1 MCNLFCFLWPS
12 RMIFWGIHIKY
23 IYKYRWDLAA
33 TSLADILDLDAT
45 SVKKTHSHSPPLSS
59 KNKSKTK
66 LLNPC
71 PKPLTFPQGYLFF
84 LGFYMVS
91 NGTRDLKQAETTTN
105 KFAMPK
111 GGKWQRVRSTHFFCQ
126 SLKRNN
132 GPRQQNTKKPKKQQ
146 QTKNCTP
153 QGEGVRCSLLGLV
166 FVLVSCFFFVGFLFC
181 LCKKKRNCKGEI
193 AKSKLTHCRCIKHL
207 KRRAP
212 TVACSV

>member
-1 MCNLFCFLWPS
+1 MSISKNVLIGCLCFF
-12 RMIFWGIHIKY
+12 IVFWH
-23 IYKYRWDLAA
+23 
-33 TSLADILDLDAT
+33 
-45 SVKKTHSHSPPLSS
+45 VF

-111 GGKWQRVRSTHFFCQ
+111 GEKWQRVRSCHFFCQ
-126 SLKRNN
+126 SLKITTNQESKTPRNQKKTRLHT
-132 GPRQQNTKKPKKQQ
+132 PRGGGQMQ
-146 QTKNCTP
+146 
-153 QGEGVRCSLLGLV
+153 
-166 FVLVSCFFFVGFLFC
+166 FVVFFFCFLFFFGFFFC
-181 LCKKKRNCKGEI
+181 FCKKKRNRKGEI

>member
-1 MCNLFCFLWPS
+1 M
-12 RMIFWGIHIKY
+12 
-23 IYKYRWDLAA
+23 
-33 TSLADILDLDAT
+33 
-45 SVKKTHSHSPPLSS
+45 KKTHSHSPPLSS

-146 QTKNCTP
+146 QQKCTP

-166 FVLVSCFFFVGFLFC
+166 FVFGFLFFC
-181 LCKKKRNCKGEI
+181 FLVSFFVSVKRKET
-193 AKSKLTHCRCIKHL
+193 AKVRLQ
-207 KRRAP
+207 RAN
-212 TVACSV
+212 

>member
-1 MCNLFCFLWPS
+1 M
-12 RMIFWGIHIKY
+12 
-23 IYKYRWDLAA
+23 
-33 TSLADILDLDAT
+33 
-45 SVKKTHSHSPPLSS
+45 KKTHSHSPPLSS

-84 LGFYMVS
+84 LGFYMVF

-111 GGKWQRVRSTHFFCQ
+111 GGKWQRVRSTPFFCQ

-146 QTKNCTP
+146 QKKMHTP
-153 QGEGVRCSLLGLV
+153 RGGGQMQFVGSCFCFWFLV
-166 FVLVSCFFFVGFLFC
+166 FLFFGFLFC

-193 AKSKLTHCRCIKHL
+193 AKSKLAHCRCIKHL

>member
-1 MCNLFCFLWPS
+1 MRSCSNIAGRYIRSWCNIS
-12 RMIFWGIHIKY
+12 E
-23 IYKYRWDLAA
+23 
-33 TSLADILDLDAT
+33 
-45 SVKKTHSHSPPLSS
+45 KKRHSHSPPLSS

-132 GPRQQNTKKPKKQQ
+132 GPRQQNTKKPKKQPKKQ
-146 QTKNCTP
+146 IAHPKGRGSDAVCW
-153 QGEGVRCSLLGLV
+153 VLFL
-166 FVLVSCFFFVGFLFC
+166 FLVSFFVSV
-181 LCKKKRNCKGEI
+181 KRKET
-193 AKSKLTHCRCIKHL
+193 AKVRLQ
-207 KRRAP
+207 RAN
-212 TVACSV
+212 

>member
-1 MCNLFCFLWPS
+1 MSISKNVLIGCLCFF
-12 RMIFWGIHIKY
+12 IVFWH
-23 IYKYRWDLAA
+23 
-33 TSLADILDLDAT
+33 
-45 SVKKTHSHSPPLSS
+45 VF

-84 LGFYMVS
+84 LGFYLVS
-91 NGTRDLKQAETTTN
+91 SGTRDLKQAETTTN

-111 GGKWQRVRSTHFFCQ
+111 GEKVARVRSCHFFASPSKETTNQ
-126 SLKRNN
+126 ESKTPRN
-132 GPRQQNTKKPKKQQ
+132 QKKQQ
-146 QTKNCTP
+146 KKEDCTP

-166 FVLVSCFFFVGFLFC
+166 FFLFFVFFG

>member
-1 MCNLFCFLWPS
+1 MRSCSNIAGRYIRSWCNIS
-12 RMIFWGIHIKY
+12 E
-23 IYKYRWDLAA
+23 
-33 TSLADILDLDAT
+33 
-45 SVKKTHSHSPPLSS
+45 KTHSHSPPLSS

-132 GPRQQNTKKPKKQQ
+132 GPRQQNTKKPKKQPKKQ
-146 QTKNCTP
+146 IAHPKGRGSDAVCW
-153 QGEGVRCSLLGLV
+153 VLFFLFLV
-166 FVLVSCFFFVGFLFC
+166 FLFFGFFFFVFV
-181 LCKKKRNCKGEI
+181 KRKET
-193 AKSKLTHCRCIKHL
+193 AKVRLQ
-207 KRRAP
+207 RAN
-212 TVACSV
+212 

>member
-1 MCNLFCFLWPS
+1 MPQAPNL
-12 RMIFWGIHIKY
+12 
-23 IYKYRWDLAA
+23 
-33 TSLADILDLDAT
+33 
-45 SVKKTHSHSPPLSS
+45 PPRI
-59 KNKSKTK
+59 
-66 LLNPC
+66 PV
-71 PKPLTFPQGYLFF
+71 F

-105 KFAMPK
+105 KCAMPK

-132 GPRQQNTKKPKKQQ
+132 GPRQQNTKKPKKQPKKKLHTQ
-146 QTKNCTP
+146 RGGGQMQFVGSCF
-153 QGEGVRCSLLGLV
+153 CFWFLV
-166 FVLVSCFFFVGFLFC
+166 FFFRFLVC

>member
-1 MCNLFCFLWPS
+1 M
-12 RMIFWGIHIKY
+12 
-23 IYKYRWDLAA
+23 
-33 TSLADILDLDAT
+33 
-45 SVKKTHSHSPPLSS
+45 KKTHSHSPPLSS

-132 GPRQQNTKKPKKQQ
+132 GPRQQNTKKPKKQIAHP
-146 QTKNCTP
+146 KGRGSDAVCW
-153 QGEGVRCSLLGLV
+153 VLFL
-166 FVLVSCFFFVGFLFC
+166 FLVSCFFFVSFFVSV
-181 LCKKKRNCKGEI
+181 KRKET
-193 AKSKLTHCRCIKHL
+193 AKVRLQ
-207 KRRAP
+207 RAN
-212 TVACSV
+212 

>member
-1 MCNLFCFLWPS
+1 MSISKNVLIGCLCFF
-12 RMIFWGIHIKY
+12 IVFWH
-23 IYKYRWDLAA
+23 
-33 TSLADILDLDAT
+33 
-45 SVKKTHSHSPPLSS
+45 VF
-59 KNKSKTK
+59 KNKSETK

-146 QTKNCTP
+146 KKIAPP
-153 QGEGVRCSLLGLV
+153 QGRGSDAVCW
-166 FVLVSCFFFVGFLFC
+166 VLFLFWF
-181 LCKKKRNCKGEI
+181 LFFWFPFL
-193 AKSKLTHCRCIKHL
+193 S
-207 KRRAP
+207 P
-212 TVACSV
+212 

>member
-1 MCNLFCFLWPS
+1 MRSCSNIAGRYIRSWCNIS
-12 RMIFWGIHIKY
+12 E
-23 IYKYRWDLAA
+23 
-33 TSLADILDLDAT
+33 
-45 SVKKTHSHSPPLSS
+45 KKTHSHSPPLSS

-146 QTKNCTP
+146 QQKNCTP

-166 FVLVSCFFFVGFLFC
+166 FVLVSFFLVSFFVSV
-181 LCKKKRNCKGEI
+181 KRKET
-193 AKSKLTHCRCIKHL
+193 AKVRLQ
-207 KRRAP
+207 RAN
-212 TVACSV
+212 

>member
-1 MCNLFCFLWPS
+1 M
-12 RMIFWGIHIKY
+12 
-23 IYKYRWDLAA
+23 
-33 TSLADILDLDAT
+33 
-45 SVKKTHSHSPPLSS
+45 KKTHSHSPPLSS

-132 GPRQQNTKKPKKQQ
+132 GPRQQNTKKPKKQPKKQ
-146 QTKNCTP
+146 IAHPKGRGSDAVCW
-153 QGEGVRCSLLGLV
+153 VLFL
-166 FVLVSCFFFVGFLFC
+166 FLVSCFFFCFLFC

>member
-1 MCNLFCFLWPS
+1 MSISKNVLIGCLCFF
-12 RMIFWGIHIKY
+12 IVFWH
-23 IYKYRWDLAA
+23 
-33 TSLADILDLDAT
+33 
-45 SVKKTHSHSPPLSS
+45 VFE
-59 KNKSKTK
+59 NKSKTK

-105 KFAMPK
+105 KFAE
-111 GGKWQRVRSTHFFCQ
+111 KWQRVRSCHFFCQ
-126 SLKRNN
+126 SLKITTNQESKTPRN
-132 GPRQQNTKKPKKQQ
+132 QKKQD
-146 QTKNCTP
+146 CTP
-153 QGEGVRCSLLGLV
+153 QGEGVRCSLL
-166 FVLVSCFFFVGFLFC
+166 FFLFFGFFFC